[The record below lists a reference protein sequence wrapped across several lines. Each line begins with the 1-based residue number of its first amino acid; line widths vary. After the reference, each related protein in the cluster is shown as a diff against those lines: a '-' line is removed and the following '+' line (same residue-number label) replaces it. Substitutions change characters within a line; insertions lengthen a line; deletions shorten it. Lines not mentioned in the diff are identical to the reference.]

1 VAGVQRNFT
10 VIGNDVHG
18 NQRAANDNP
27 TSLLRVLRG
36 SGSVQ
41 ELVNVGPAVFVF
53 NAATNDYTATYTVI
67 KAGELEINVYFSGV
81 HIAGSPRRV
90 IVSAAPTSA
99 NETVISGSGTSGTIV
114 GRSAGVTLQ
123 AYDSYGNIKSV
134 GGDAFRVS
142 IIPAGIT
149 DPTLVDNN
157 DGTYEI
163 VYTPSV
169 AGDATLAITLFSV
182 YVGNQTGC
190 NFSTL
195 PTSGCQVLVK
205 VGCCKLKHRN
215 PCSKSQVP
223 ALDIKA

>member
-1 VAGVQRNFT
+1 MAGVQRNFT

-123 AYDSYGNIKSV
+123 AYDSYDNIKSV
-134 GGDAFRVS
+134 GGDPFRVS

-205 VGCCKLKHRN
+205 VGCCKLTDRN
-215 PCSKSQVP
+215 S
-223 ALDIKA
+223 